1 MDQTQEAV
9 KMLTASVLQRLD
21 SVRESAASMA
31 VDDQQLGALLVNV
44 DAAEEHF
51 KMLLNVLYR

>member
-21 SVRESAASMA
+21 SVRESAASMS